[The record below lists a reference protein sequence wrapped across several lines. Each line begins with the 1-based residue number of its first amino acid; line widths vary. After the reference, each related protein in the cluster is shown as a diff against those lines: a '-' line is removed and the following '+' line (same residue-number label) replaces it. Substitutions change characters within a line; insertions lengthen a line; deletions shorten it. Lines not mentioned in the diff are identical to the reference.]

1 MEEAYTATGMWNK
14 EKGDCNEPKNR
25 KRVTDGACE

>member
-14 EKGDCNEPKNR
+14 EKGIATSPKIE
-25 KRVTDGACE
+25 KG